1 MKNHPI
7 WSPWSQMFKAA
18 GVLVSTLFFLCVLK
32 KHSQSTRMD
41 THTHTHTQTFLNLKD
56 VIKHNKYKLTQKP
69 LRILTVE
76 RTL

>member
-18 GVLVSTLFFLCVLK
+18 GVLVPTLFFLCVLK
-32 KHSQSTRMD
+32 NTLKVHGW
-41 THTHTHTQTFLNLKD
+41 THTHTQTFLNLKD
-56 VIKHNKYKLTQKP
+56 VIKHNKYKLTKKP